1 MNLQSKIAIVTGASS
16 GIGTEFSKMLIES
29 GSIIYGL
36 ARNTKKLETIKKNL
50 GNSFIPV
57 TLDITIMTKLGV
69 LGVINIQNENP
80 HILVNNAGIGI
91 FGGVDKLKVQKIGTK

>member
-29 GSIIYGL
+29 GSKVYGL

-57 TLDITIMTKLGV
+57 PLDITNYNKIEYWVSSTFK
-69 LGVINIQNENP
+69 NENP

-91 FGGVDKLKVQKIGTK
+91 FGDVDKLKGTRLA